1 MHLILFDHCFWME
14 LSFLEPI
21 MSPTVHILNYI
32 RMCLSHHHFN
42 LQLEHLNLKLPQKKI
57 IMEQI
62 ESRRKGTR

>member
-42 LQLEHLNLKLPQKKI
+42 LQLEQEAALICNIKKN
-57 IMEQI
+57 
-62 ESRRKGTR
+62 RA